1 MGNLYIIYCY
11 DNHMFISSNSSSL
24 NVVYCDDLKDAKGFN
39 SREDAEKYVNQY
51 NLKNCKVM
59 SRGEIM

>member
-1 MGNLYIIYCY
+1 MGNLYVIYCY
-11 DNHMFISSNSSSL
+11 DNHMFISNSSL
-24 NVVYCDDLKDAKGFN
+24 NVAYCDDLKDTKGFS
-39 SREDAEKYVNQY
+39 SREDAEKYANQY